1 MLFHYFVL
9 FLGVCVLDCRARYS
23 SDALG
28 RSRIIVIT
36 DFLNSS
42 DGDRLISSLENKDVE
57 LVFLQ
62 RDSPSSVQGSVDV
75 LSGEEKRAF
84 WQVTDKELLPWLLVE
99 KPSTLISVTHSTD
112 IPKVLIS
119 ARRKGLLSFA
129 KELVIWIIQGGVA
142 AVSGANG
149 IILTSPGD
157 LDSRS
162 SKLVDVNHLISRK
175 VHFLYA
181 EDFENAVV
189 EVFQRRKLGVPRRQR
204 RAAVAT
210 ASDSSSATTSG
221 ETSTFSTVYSSIA
234 NQITVSPSMT
244 HTTKP
249 SKSLNFKVTSITA
262 SSTGSFGI
270 PVQSSPSLKVTLS
283 SSSTTAMAYSSG
295 NAIQMTTTPNATATS
310 SSVAALTTS
319 FGVEVQSS
327 FSPTVLSTSS
337 SIAALTSFSVTSMQ
351 LTPSDTSAS
360 SLNIATL
367 TTSSGVVVQTTS
379 SPSVSTSTAIST
391 SSSGIAKQTTYSPY
405 VSAMSSSVAAS
416 MSSSGFAVQQTQSP
430 NVNVTIT
437 SVPGS
442 SFSPVVNT
450 TQSEMTT
457 TVTSPPSPSVSVLK
471 SLSPNVSVVA
481 QLSSSSLTSFSVV
494 ISLSS
499 AVISTAPVLSSSS
512 ESSEVIG
519 ASSPVIVSSTA
530 ILRPSRSESMS
541 PSVVVATSSKIASTG
556 VSSTEIPSHTSE
568 PLSSFTVSS
577 SFTSTQP
584 SQVVQSP
591 SALVSSS
598 KPSSISFVRSQVS
611 TSALVVQPTPVSQLS
626 SAVASTT
633 LTTSLSSAAISSF
646 TYLKPSLVSSQS
658 AETTQTVPS
667 LAPSSLTV
675 VQSYISTS
683 TSSVIRPSSSS
694 LYSSPAAVPTE
705 TFKSSPLVSSQTTSV
720 IATSQTSYASTSPS
734 SSATSSPLAVAT
746 TILTTASVGISS
758 TIRISP
764 SSTERL
770 PPSSSSA
777 VVTERP
783 PVYENETVVIVFEG
797 DCNDITNDLKA
808 KERFRNLVVIEVA
821 KDLGVDKS
829 FIHISDVQ
837 CGSILV
843 TVTVIGTSGKANVS
857 QELKNLVKNGNITV
871 KFNGRTYTAK
881 KIEQVHPS
889 TTQPPTTK
897 PSKNNIPF
905 ILYITFG
912 ALMALIFIVGIIVL
926 VVRCR
931 KDRRQGGF
939 FLTADTNYELR
950 RFQGI
955 PRARNYSRVDYYGD
969 PVELDATAADP
980 DATSDEFQAQPDPYN
995 KGSSLDRV
1003 KPVAAASGEEKFN
1016 VGTAGLPE
1024 WKNLPKLSKSHV
1036 ARAVSPKKGL
1046 QPSSGSV
1053 GSRNELLAHEGETPQ
1068 EDSKLSYDNPGVDM
1082 EDGSSSGKMDAE
1094 DKPGV
1099 SSFGDSTSG
1108 QENETQS
1115 LEKGQDNHGLTE
1127 D

>member
-1 MLFHYFVL
+1 M
-9 FLGVCVLDCRARYS
+9 
-23 SDALG
+23 
-28 RSRIIVIT
+28 
-36 DFLNSS
+36 
-42 DGDRLISSLENKDVE
+42 
-57 LVFLQ
+57 
-62 RDSPSSVQGSVDV
+62 
-75 LSGEEKRAF
+75 
-84 WQVTDKELLPWLLVE
+84 
-99 KPSTLISVTHSTD
+99 
-112 IPKVLIS
+112 
-119 ARRKGLLSFA
+119 
-129 KELVIWIIQGGVA
+129 
-142 AVSGANG
+142 
-149 IILTSPGD
+149 
-157 LDSRS
+157 DSRS

-204 RAAVAT
+204 RAAVPT
-210 ASDSSSATTSG
+210 ASDSSNATTSG

-244 HTTKP
+244 HTIKP

-270 PVQSSPSLKVTLS
+270 PVQSSPSLKETLS
-283 SSSTTAMAYSSG
+283 RSTTTAMAYSSG

-367 TTSSGVVVQTTS
+367 TTSSGVVVQTY
-379 SPSVSTSTAIST
+379 
-391 SSSGIAKQTTYSPY
+391 GPY
-405 VSAMSSSVAAS
+405 VSAMSSSVATS

-457 TVTSPPSPSVSVLK
+457 TLISPPSPSVSVLK

-494 ISLSS
+494 ISLSR

-512 ESSEVIG
+512 ESSEIIG

-633 LTTSLSSAAISSF
+633 PTTSLRVSPSSAAISSF

-857 QELKNLVKNGNITV
+857 EELKNLVKNGNITV
-871 KFNGRTYTAK
+871 KFNGKTYTAK
-881 KIEQVHPS
+881 KIEQVQPS

-1094 DKPGV
+1094 DKRGV

>member
-1 MLFHYFVL
+1 M
-9 FLGVCVLDCRARYS
+9 
-23 SDALG
+23 
-28 RSRIIVIT
+28 
-36 DFLNSS
+36 
-42 DGDRLISSLENKDVE
+42 
-57 LVFLQ
+57 
-62 RDSPSSVQGSVDV
+62 DSQ
-75 LSGEEKRAF
+75 
-84 WQVTDKELLPWLLVE
+84 
-99 KPSTLISVTHSTD
+99 
-112 IPKVLIS
+112 
-119 ARRKGLLSFA
+119 
-129 KELVIWIIQGGVA
+129 
-142 AVSGANG
+142 
-149 IILTSPGD
+149 
-157 LDSRS
+157 S

-181 EDFENAVV
+181 GDFENAIV
-189 EVFQRRKLGVPRRQR
+189 EVFQRRKLGVPRRHR
-204 RAAVAT
+204 RAAGAVANST
-210 ASDSSSATTSG
+210 NATTSG
-221 ETSTFSTVYSSIA
+221 ETSTFSTVYSSIT
-234 NQITVSPSMT
+234 NQITVSPSVT
-244 HTTKP
+244 QTTKP
-249 SKSLNFKVTSITA
+249 SKSLNFIVTSNTA
-262 SSTGSFGI
+262 SSTGSSGI
-270 PVQSSPSLKVTLS
+270 PVQASPSLYVTLS
-283 SSSTTAMAYSSG
+283 SSSTSAMAYSSG
-295 NAIQMTTTPNATATS
+295 ITIQMTTTPNATATS

-319 FGVEVQSS
+319 FGVEVQTS
-327 FSPTVLSTSS
+327 FSPTVLSISS
-337 SIAALTSFSVTSMQ
+337 SIGALTHFSVTSMQ
-351 LTPSDTSAS
+351 PTPTSNPSAS
-360 SLNIATL
+360 SSDIATL
-367 TTSSGVVVQTTS
+367 TTSSVVVVQTTS
-379 SPSVSTSTAIST
+379 SPSVSTSTAISTSSSGIAKQTTYSPYGSATSSSVAASMSSSGFAVQQTQSPNVNVTITIST

-450 TQSEMTT
+450 TQSEITT

-481 QLSSSSLTSFSVV
+481 QLSSSSLTSFSVG
-494 ISLSS
+494 ISLSG

-512 ESSEVIG
+512 ESSEIIG

-530 ILRPSRSESMS
+530 ILHPSRSESMS

-568 PLSSFTVSS
+568 PLSSFTVSG

-598 KPSSISFVRSQVS
+598 NPSSISFVRSQVS
-611 TSALVVQPTPVSQLS
+611 TSALVVQPTSVSQLT

-633 LTTSLSSAAISSF
+633 PTASLGVSPSSAAVSSF

-694 LYSSPAAVPTE
+694 LYSRPAAVPTE

-734 SSATSSPLAVAT
+734 SSATSSPRAVAT

-758 TIRISP
+758 TARISP

-797 DCNDITNDLKA
+797 DCNDITNDVKA
-808 KERFRNLVVIEVA
+808 KEFFRNSVAVEVA
-821 KDLGVDKS
+821 NDLGVDKS
-829 FIHISDVQ
+829 FIHVSDVQ

-857 QELKNLVKNGNITV
+857 QELTNLVKNGNITV
-871 KFNGRTYTAK
+871 KFNGKTYTAK
-881 KIEQVHPS
+881 KIEQVQPS

-931 KDRRQGGF
+931 KDRRQSGF

-955 PRARNYSRVDYYGD
+955 PRARNYSRVNYYGD

-1024 WKNLPKLSKSHV
+1024 WKNLQKLSKSEV
-1036 ARAVSPKKGL
+1036 ARAISPKKGL

-1068 EDSKLSYDNPGVDM
+1068 EDSKLSYDNPGVVM

-1099 SSFGDSTSG
+1099 STFGDSTSG

-1115 LEKGQDNHGLTE
+1115 QEKGQDNHGLTE

>member
-1 MLFHYFVL
+1 M
-9 FLGVCVLDCRARYS
+9 
-23 SDALG
+23 
-28 RSRIIVIT
+28 
-36 DFLNSS
+36 
-42 DGDRLISSLENKDVE
+42 
-57 LVFLQ
+57 
-62 RDSPSSVQGSVDV
+62 
-75 LSGEEKRAF
+75 
-84 WQVTDKELLPWLLVE
+84 
-99 KPSTLISVTHSTD
+99 
-112 IPKVLIS
+112 
-119 ARRKGLLSFA
+119 
-129 KELVIWIIQGGVA
+129 
-142 AVSGANG
+142 
-149 IILTSPGD
+149 
-157 LDSRS
+157 DSRS

-204 RAAVAT
+204 RAAVPT
-210 ASDSSSATTSG
+210 ASDSSNATTSG

-244 HTTKP
+244 HTIKP

-367 TTSSGVVVQTTS
+367 TTSSGVVVQTY
-379 SPSVSTSTAIST
+379 
-391 SSSGIAKQTTYSPY
+391 GPY
-405 VSAMSSSVAAS
+405 VSAMSSSVATS

-457 TVTSPPSPSVSVLK
+457 TLISPPSPSVSVLK

-494 ISLSS
+494 ISLSR

-512 ESSEVIG
+512 ESSEIIG

-541 PSVVVATSSKIASTG
+541 PSVVVATSSKITSTG

-633 LTTSLSSAAISSF
+633 PTTSLRVSPSSAAISSF

-675 VQSYISTS
+675 VQSSISTS

-705 TFKSSPLVSSQTTSV
+705 TFKSSPLVLSQTTSV

-758 TIRISP
+758 TVRISP

-857 QELKNLVKNGNITV
+857 EELKNLVKNGNITV
-871 KFNGRTYTAK
+871 KFNGKTYTAK
-881 KIEQVHPS
+881 KIEQVQPS

-1094 DKPGV
+1094 DKRGV

>member
-1 MLFHYFVL
+1 M
-9 FLGVCVLDCRARYS
+9 
-23 SDALG
+23 
-28 RSRIIVIT
+28 
-36 DFLNSS
+36 
-42 DGDRLISSLENKDVE
+42 
-57 LVFLQ
+57 
-62 RDSPSSVQGSVDV
+62 DSQ
-75 LSGEEKRAF
+75 
-84 WQVTDKELLPWLLVE
+84 
-99 KPSTLISVTHSTD
+99 
-112 IPKVLIS
+112 
-119 ARRKGLLSFA
+119 
-129 KELVIWIIQGGVA
+129 
-142 AVSGANG
+142 
-149 IILTSPGD
+149 
-157 LDSRS
+157 S

-175 VHFLYA
+175 VHFLSA
-181 EDFENAVV
+181 RDFENAVV
-189 EVFQRRKLGVPRRQR
+189 EVFKRRKLGVPKRHR
-204 RAAVAT
+204 RAAAG
-210 ASDSSSATTSG
+210 AASSSSNVTTSG

-244 HTTKP
+244 HTSKP
-249 SKSLNFKVTSITA
+249 SKSLNFNVTSTTA
-262 SSTGSFGI
+262 SSTGSSGI
-270 PVQSSPSLKVTLS
+270 PVQASPSPNVTLS
-283 SSSTTAMAYSSG
+283 SSSTSAMAYSSG
-295 NAIQMTTTPNATATS
+295 IAIQMTTTPNATATS

-327 FSPTVLSTSS
+327 FSPTVLSVSS

-351 LTPSDTSAS
+351 LTPTSNPSTSSSDVV
-360 SLNIATL
+360 TL
-367 TTSSGVVVQTTS
+367 TTSSGVVVQTIS
-379 SPSVSTSTAIST
+379 SPSVTTSTAIST

-416 MSSSGFAVQQTQSP
+416 MSSSGFAAQQTQSP

-457 TVTSPPSPSVSVLK
+457 TVTSPPSPSGSVLK

-481 QLSSSSLTSFSVV
+481 QLSSSSLTSFSVG
-494 ISLSS
+494 ISLST
-499 AVISTAPVLSSSS
+499 AVISTAPVSSSS
-512 ESSEVIG
+512 SKSSEIIG

-530 ILRPSRSESMS
+530 ILYPSRSESMS

-598 KPSSISFVRSQVS
+598 KPSSISFVPSQVS

-633 LTTSLSSAAISSF
+633 PTASLGVSPSSAAISSF

-658 AETTQTVPS
+658 ADTTQTVPS
-667 LAPSSLTV
+667 LAPSTLTV

-705 TFKSSPLVSSQTTSV
+705 TLKSSPLVSSQTTSV

-758 TIRISP
+758 TTRISP

-770 PPSSSSA
+770 PTSSSSA

-797 DCNDITNDLKA
+797 DCNDITNDVKA
-808 KERFRNLVVIEVA
+808 KEGFRNLVVIEVA
-821 KDLGVDKS
+821 KDLGVDES
-829 FIHISDVQ
+829 FIHVSDVQ

-871 KFNGRTYTAK
+871 KFNGKTYTAK
-881 KIEQVHPS
+881 KIEQVQPS

-955 PRARNYSRVDYYGD
+955 PRARNYSRVNYYGD

-1024 WKNLPKLSKSHV
+1024 WKNLPKLSKSQV

-1068 EDSKLSYDNPGVDM
+1068 EDPKLSYDNPGVVT

-1099 SSFGDSTSG
+1099 STFGDSPSG

-1115 LEKGQDNHGLTE
+1115 LEKGQDNYGLTE

>member
-1 MLFHYFVL
+1 M
-9 FLGVCVLDCRARYS
+9 
-23 SDALG
+23 
-28 RSRIIVIT
+28 
-36 DFLNSS
+36 
-42 DGDRLISSLENKDVE
+42 
-57 LVFLQ
+57 
-62 RDSPSSVQGSVDV
+62 
-75 LSGEEKRAF
+75 
-84 WQVTDKELLPWLLVE
+84 
-99 KPSTLISVTHSTD
+99 
-112 IPKVLIS
+112 
-119 ARRKGLLSFA
+119 
-129 KELVIWIIQGGVA
+129 
-142 AVSGANG
+142 
-149 IILTSPGD
+149 TSPGD

-204 RAAVAT
+204 RGVVAT

-367 TTSSGVVVQTTS
+367 TTSSGVVVQTY
-379 SPSVSTSTAIST
+379 
-391 SSSGIAKQTTYSPY
+391 GPY

-442 SFSPVVNT
+442 SFIPVVNT

-457 TVTSPPSPSVSVLK
+457 TLISPPSPSVSVLK

-494 ISLSS
+494 ISLSR

-512 ESSEVIG
+512 ESSEIIG

-541 PSVVVATSSKIASTG
+541 PSVVVATSSEIASTG

-611 TSALVVQPTPVSQLS
+611 TSALVVQPTPVSQPS

-633 LTTSLSSAAISSF
+633 PTTSLRVSPSSAAISSF

-675 VQSYISTS
+675 VQSSISTS

-797 DCNDITNDLKA
+797 DCNDITNDVKA

-829 FIHISDVQ
+829 FIHVSDVQ

-857 QELKNLVKNGNITV
+857 EELKNLVKNGNITV
-871 KFNGRTYTAK
+871 KFNGKTYTAK
-881 KIEQVHPS
+881 KIEQVQPS

-1099 SSFGDSTSG
+1099 SSFGDSTSA

>member
-1 MLFHYFVL
+1 M
-9 FLGVCVLDCRARYS
+9 
-23 SDALG
+23 
-28 RSRIIVIT
+28 
-36 DFLNSS
+36 
-42 DGDRLISSLENKDVE
+42 
-57 LVFLQ
+57 
-62 RDSPSSVQGSVDV
+62 DSQ
-75 LSGEEKRAF
+75 
-84 WQVTDKELLPWLLVE
+84 
-99 KPSTLISVTHSTD
+99 
-112 IPKVLIS
+112 
-119 ARRKGLLSFA
+119 
-129 KELVIWIIQGGVA
+129 
-142 AVSGANG
+142 
-149 IILTSPGD
+149 
-157 LDSRS
+157 S

-175 VHFLYA
+175 VLFLYA
-181 EDFENAVV
+181 EDFENAIV
-189 EVFQRRKLGVPRRQR
+189 EVFQRRKLGVPRRHR
-204 RAAVAT
+204 RAAGAAANGT
-210 ASDSSSATTSG
+210 NATTSG
-221 ETSTFSTVYSSIA
+221 ETSTFSTVYSSITS
-234 NQITVSPSMT
+234 QITVSPSMT

-249 SKSLNFKVTSITA
+249 SKSLYFNVTSITA
-262 SSTGSFGI
+262 SSTSSSVI
-270 PVQSSPSLKVTLS
+270 PVQASPSLSVILS
-283 SSSTTAMAYSSG
+283 NSSTSAMAYSSG
-295 NAIQMTTTPNATATS
+295 IAIQITTTPNATATS

-319 FGVEVQSS
+319 FGVEVQTSA
-327 FSPTVLSTSS
+327 SPTVLSISS
-337 SIAALTSFSVTSMQ
+337 SIAASTVTSVTSMQ
-351 LTPSDTSAS
+351 PTPTSNPSAS
-360 SLNIATL
+360 SSDIATL
-367 TTSSGVVVQTTS
+367 TTSSVVVVQTTS

-416 MSSSGFAVQQTQSP
+416 MSSSGFAVQQTQSR
-430 NVNVTIT
+430 NVNVTIP

-450 TQSEMTT
+450 TQSEITT
-457 TVTSPPSPSVSVLK
+457 TVTSPPSPSVSVIK
-471 SLSPNVSVVA
+471 SSSPNVSVVA
-481 QLSSSSLTSFSVV
+481 QLSSSSLTSFSVG

-499 AVISTAPVLSSSS
+499 AVISTTPVLSSSS
-512 ESSEVIG
+512 ESSEIIS

-530 ILRPSRSESMS
+530 ILHPSRSESMS
-541 PSVVVATSSKIASTG
+541 PSVVVATSSKIASRG
-556 VSSTEIPSHTSE
+556 VSSTEISSHTSE

-591 SALVSSS
+591 SVLVSSS

-633 LTTSLSSAAISSF
+633 PTASLGVSPSSAAISSF
-646 TYLKPSLVSSQS
+646 SYLKPSLVSSQS

-675 VQSYISTS
+675 VQSSISTS

-705 TFKSSPLVSSQTTSV
+705 TLKSSPLVSSQTTSV
-720 IATSQTSYASTSPS
+720 VATSQTSYASTSPS

-746 TILTTASVGISS
+746 TILITASAGISS
-758 TIRISP
+758 TARISP

-777 VVTERP
+777 VVTDRP

-797 DCNDITNDLKA
+797 DCNDITKDVKA

-821 KDLGVDKS
+821 NDLGVDKS
-829 FIHISDVQ
+829 FIHVSDVQ

-843 TVTVIGTSGKANVS
+843 TITVIGTSGKANVS

-871 KFNGRTYTAK
+871 TLYNKTYTAK
-881 KIEQVHPS
+881 KIEQVQPS

-955 PRARNYSRVDYYGD
+955 PRARNYSRVNYYGD

-1024 WKNLPKLSKSHV
+1024 WKNLPKLSKSEV
-1036 ARAVSPKKGL
+1036 ARAISPKKGL

-1053 GSRNELLAHEGETPQ
+1053 GSRHELLAHEGETPQ
-1068 EDSKLSYDNPGVDM
+1068 EDSNLSYDNPGVVMD
-1082 EDGSSSGKMDAE
+1082 DGSSSGKVDAE

-1099 SSFGDSTSG
+1099 STFGDSTSG

>member
-1 MLFHYFVL
+1 M
-9 FLGVCVLDCRARYS
+9 
-23 SDALG
+23 
-28 RSRIIVIT
+28 
-36 DFLNSS
+36 
-42 DGDRLISSLENKDVE
+42 
-57 LVFLQ
+57 
-62 RDSPSSVQGSVDV
+62 
-75 LSGEEKRAF
+75 
-84 WQVTDKELLPWLLVE
+84 
-99 KPSTLISVTHSTD
+99 
-112 IPKVLIS
+112 
-119 ARRKGLLSFA
+119 
-129 KELVIWIIQGGVA
+129 
-142 AVSGANG
+142 
-149 IILTSPGD
+149 
-157 LDSRS
+157 DSRS

-204 RAAVAT
+204 RGAVAT

-244 HTTKP
+244 HTSKP
-249 SKSLNFKVTSITA
+249 SKSLNFKVTSIAA

-367 TTSSGVVVQTTS
+367 TTSSGVVVQTY
-379 SPSVSTSTAIST
+379 
-391 SSSGIAKQTTYSPY
+391 GPY

-457 TVTSPPSPSVSVLK
+457 TLISPPSPSVSVLK

-481 QLSSSSLTSFSVV
+481 QLSSSSLTLFSVV
-494 ISLSS
+494 ISLSR

-512 ESSEVIG
+512 ESSEIIG

-611 TSALVVQPTPVSQLS
+611 TSALVVQPTPVSQPS

-633 LTTSLSSAAISSF
+633 PTTSLRVSPSSAAISSF

-857 QELKNLVKNGNITV
+857 EELKNLVKNGNITV
-871 KFNGRTYTAK
+871 KFNGKTYTAK
-881 KIEQVHPS
+881 KIEQVQPS

-1036 ARAVSPKKGL
+1036 ARPVSPKKGL

-1094 DKPGV
+1094 DKRGV

>member
-1 MLFHYFVL
+1 M
-9 FLGVCVLDCRARYS
+9 
-23 SDALG
+23 
-28 RSRIIVIT
+28 
-36 DFLNSS
+36 
-42 DGDRLISSLENKDVE
+42 
-57 LVFLQ
+57 
-62 RDSPSSVQGSVDV
+62 
-75 LSGEEKRAF
+75 
-84 WQVTDKELLPWLLVE
+84 
-99 KPSTLISVTHSTD
+99 
-112 IPKVLIS
+112 
-119 ARRKGLLSFA
+119 
-129 KELVIWIIQGGVA
+129 
-142 AVSGANG
+142 
-149 IILTSPGD
+149 
-157 LDSRS
+157 DSRS

-181 EDFENAVV
+181 KDFANAVV
-189 EVFQRRKLGVPRRQR
+189 EVFQRRKLRVPRRQR
-204 RAAVAT
+204 RAAVAA

-244 HTTKP
+244 HTSKP
-249 SKSLNFKVTSITA
+249 SKSLNFKVTSIAA

-367 TTSSGVVVQTTS
+367 TTSSGVVVQTY
-379 SPSVSTSTAIST
+379 
-391 SSSGIAKQTTYSPY
+391 GPY
-405 VSAMSSSVAAS
+405 VSAMSSSVATS

-457 TVTSPPSPSVSVLK
+457 TLISPPSPSVSVLK

-481 QLSSSSLTSFSVV
+481 QLSSSSLTLFSVV
-494 ISLSS
+494 ISLSR

-512 ESSEVIG
+512 ESSEIIG

-633 LTTSLSSAAISSF
+633 PTTSLRVSPSSAAISSF

-675 VQSYISTS
+675 VQSSISTS

-857 QELKNLVKNGNITV
+857 EELKNLVKNGNITV
-871 KFNGRTYTAK
+871 KFNGKTYTAK
-881 KIEQVHPS
+881 KIEQVQPS

-1036 ARAVSPKKGL
+1036 ARPVSPKKGL

-1094 DKPGV
+1094 DKRGV

>member
-1 MLFHYFVL
+1 M
-9 FLGVCVLDCRARYS
+9 
-23 SDALG
+23 
-28 RSRIIVIT
+28 
-36 DFLNSS
+36 
-42 DGDRLISSLENKDVE
+42 
-57 LVFLQ
+57 
-62 RDSPSSVQGSVDV
+62 
-75 LSGEEKRAF
+75 
-84 WQVTDKELLPWLLVE
+84 
-99 KPSTLISVTHSTD
+99 
-112 IPKVLIS
+112 
-119 ARRKGLLSFA
+119 
-129 KELVIWIIQGGVA
+129 
-142 AVSGANG
+142 
-149 IILTSPGD
+149 
-157 LDSRS
+157 DSRS

-189 EVFQRRKLGVPRRQR
+189 EVFQRRKLDVPRRQR

-210 ASDSSSATTSG
+210 ASNSSSATTSG
-221 ETSTFSTVYSSIA
+221 ESSTFSTVYSSIT

-244 HTTKP
+244 HTSKP

-262 SSTGSFGI
+262 SSTGSYGI
-270 PVQSSPSLKVTLS
+270 PVQASPSLNVILS
-283 SSSTTAMAYSSG
+283 SSSTTTMAYSSG
-295 NAIQMTTTPNATATS
+295 IAIQMTTLTATS

-327 FSPTVLSTSS
+327 FSPTALSISS

-360 SLNIATL
+360 SSNIATL

-379 SPSVSTSTAIST
+379 SPSVSTSTAIT
-391 SSSGIAKQTTYSPY
+391 TRSSGIAKQTTHSPY

-437 SVPGS
+437 SVRGS

-512 ESSEVIG
+512 ESSEIIG

-556 VSSTEIPSHTSE
+556 VSSSEIPNHTSE
-568 PLSSFTVSS
+568 LLSSFTVSS

-584 SQVVQSP
+584 SHVVQSP

-598 KPSSISFVRSQVS
+598 KPSSISFVPSQVS

-626 SAVASTT
+626 RTVASTT
-633 LTTSLSSAAISSF
+633 PTASLGVSPSSAAISSF

-694 LYSSPAAVPTE
+694 LYSSPAAVPTK

-746 TILTTASVGISS
+746 TILTTVGISS

-797 DCNDITNDLKA
+797 DCNDITNNVNA
-808 KERFRNLVVIEVA
+808 KESFRNLVVTEVA

-829 FIHISDVQ
+829 FIHVSDVQ

-871 KFNGRTYTAK
+871 KFQGKTYTAK
-881 KIEQVHPS
+881 KIEQIQPS

-955 PRARNYSRVDYYGD
+955 PRARNYSRVNYYGD

-1024 WKNLPKLSKSHV
+1024 WKTLPKLSKSQV
-1036 ARAVSPKKGL
+1036 ARAVSPKKDL

-1068 EDSKLSYDNPGVDM
+1068 EDSKLSYDNPGVVM

-1099 SSFGDSTSG
+1099 STFGDSTSG

-1115 LEKGQDNHGLTE
+1115 LEKGKDKITMVLSRT
-1127 D
+1127 DDSS

>member
-1 MLFHYFVL
+1 M
-9 FLGVCVLDCRARYS
+9 
-23 SDALG
+23 
-28 RSRIIVIT
+28 
-36 DFLNSS
+36 
-42 DGDRLISSLENKDVE
+42 
-57 LVFLQ
+57 
-62 RDSPSSVQGSVDV
+62 
-75 LSGEEKRAF
+75 
-84 WQVTDKELLPWLLVE
+84 
-99 KPSTLISVTHSTD
+99 
-112 IPKVLIS
+112 
-119 ARRKGLLSFA
+119 
-129 KELVIWIIQGGVA
+129 
-142 AVSGANG
+142 
-149 IILTSPGD
+149 
-157 LDSRS
+157 DSRS

-204 RAAVAT
+204 RGVVAT

-270 PVQSSPSLKVTLS
+270 PVQSLPSLKETLS
-283 SSSTTAMAYSSG
+283 RSTTTAMAYSSG

-351 LTPSDTSAS
+351 LTPSDTSA
-360 SLNIATL
+360 TL
-367 TTSSGVVVQTTS
+367 TTSSGVVVQTY
-379 SPSVSTSTAIST
+379 
-391 SSSGIAKQTTYSPY
+391 GPY
-405 VSAMSSSVAAS
+405 VSAMSSSVATS

-457 TVTSPPSPSVSVLK
+457 TLISPPSASVSVLK

-494 ISLSS
+494 ISLSR

-512 ESSEVIG
+512 ESSEIIG

-633 LTTSLSSAAISSF
+633 PTTSLRVSPSSAAISSF

-675 VQSYISTS
+675 VQSSISTS

-720 IATSQTSYASTSPS
+720 IATSQTNYASTSPS

-857 QELKNLVKNGNITV
+857 EELKNLVKNGNITV
-871 KFNGRTYTAK
+871 KFNGKTYTAK
-881 KIEQVHPS
+881 KIEQVQPS

-1094 DKPGV
+1094 DKRGV

>member
-1 MLFHYFVL
+1 M
-9 FLGVCVLDCRARYS
+9 
-23 SDALG
+23 
-28 RSRIIVIT
+28 
-36 DFLNSS
+36 
-42 DGDRLISSLENKDVE
+42 
-57 LVFLQ
+57 
-62 RDSPSSVQGSVDV
+62 
-75 LSGEEKRAF
+75 
-84 WQVTDKELLPWLLVE
+84 
-99 KPSTLISVTHSTD
+99 
-112 IPKVLIS
+112 
-119 ARRKGLLSFA
+119 
-129 KELVIWIIQGGVA
+129 
-142 AVSGANG
+142 
-149 IILTSPGD
+149 
-157 LDSRS
+157 DSRS

-181 EDFENAVV
+181 KDFANAVV

-204 RAAVAT
+204 RAAVAA

-244 HTTKP
+244 HTSKP
-249 SKSLNFKVTSITA
+249 SKSLNFKVTSIAA

-367 TTSSGVVVQTTS
+367 TTSSGVVVQTY
-379 SPSVSTSTAIST
+379 
-391 SSSGIAKQTTYSPY
+391 GPY
-405 VSAMSSSVAAS
+405 VSAMSSSVATS

-457 TVTSPPSPSVSVLK
+457 TLISPPSPSVSVLK

-494 ISLSS
+494 ISLSR

-512 ESSEVIG
+512 ESSEIIG

-633 LTTSLSSAAISSF
+633 PTTSLRVSPSSAAISSF

-675 VQSYISTS
+675 VQSSISTS

-857 QELKNLVKNGNITV
+857 EELKNLVKNGNITV
-871 KFNGRTYTAK
+871 KFNGKTYTAK
-881 KIEQVHPS
+881 KIEQVQPS

-1082 EDGSSSGKMDAE
+1082 EDGSSSGKMEAE
-1094 DKPGV
+1094 DKRGV

>member
-1 MLFHYFVL
+1 M
-9 FLGVCVLDCRARYS
+9 
-23 SDALG
+23 
-28 RSRIIVIT
+28 
-36 DFLNSS
+36 
-42 DGDRLISSLENKDVE
+42 
-57 LVFLQ
+57 
-62 RDSPSSVQGSVDV
+62 
-75 LSGEEKRAF
+75 
-84 WQVTDKELLPWLLVE
+84 
-99 KPSTLISVTHSTD
+99 
-112 IPKVLIS
+112 
-119 ARRKGLLSFA
+119 
-129 KELVIWIIQGGVA
+129 
-142 AVSGANG
+142 
-149 IILTSPGD
+149 
-157 LDSRS
+157 DSRS

-283 SSSTTAMAYSSG
+283 RSTTTAMAYSSG

-367 TTSSGVVVQTTS
+367 TTSSGVVVQTY
-379 SPSVSTSTAIST
+379 
-391 SSSGIAKQTTYSPY
+391 GPY
-405 VSAMSSSVAAS
+405 VSAMSSSVATS

-457 TVTSPPSPSVSVLK
+457 TLISPSSPSVSVLK

-494 ISLSS
+494 ISLSR

-512 ESSEVIG
+512 ESSEIIG

-633 LTTSLSSAAISSF
+633 PTTSLRVSPSSAAISSF

-675 VQSYISTS
+675 VQSSISTS
-683 TSSVIRPSSSS
+683 TSSAIRPSSSS

-857 QELKNLVKNGNITV
+857 EELKNLVKNGNITV
-871 KFNGRTYTAK
+871 KFNGKTYTAK
-881 KIEQVHPS
+881 KIEQVQPS

-1003 KPVAAASGEEKFN
+1003 RPVAAASGEEKFN

-1094 DKPGV
+1094 DKRGV

>member
-1 MLFHYFVL
+1 M
-9 FLGVCVLDCRARYS
+9 
-23 SDALG
+23 
-28 RSRIIVIT
+28 
-36 DFLNSS
+36 
-42 DGDRLISSLENKDVE
+42 
-57 LVFLQ
+57 
-62 RDSPSSVQGSVDV
+62 
-75 LSGEEKRAF
+75 
-84 WQVTDKELLPWLLVE
+84 
-99 KPSTLISVTHSTD
+99 
-112 IPKVLIS
+112 
-119 ARRKGLLSFA
+119 
-129 KELVIWIIQGGVA
+129 
-142 AVSGANG
+142 
-149 IILTSPGD
+149 
-157 LDSRS
+157 DSRS

-283 SSSTTAMAYSSG
+283 SSSTAAMAYSSG

-367 TTSSGVVVQTTS
+367 TTSSGVVVQTY
-379 SPSVSTSTAIST
+379 
-391 SSSGIAKQTTYSPY
+391 GPY
-405 VSAMSSSVAAS
+405 VSAMSSSVATS

-494 ISLSS
+494 ISLSR

-512 ESSEVIG
+512 ESSEIIG

-611 TSALVVQPTPVSQLS
+611 TSVLVVQPTPVSQLS

-633 LTTSLSSAAISSF
+633 PTTSLRVSPSSAAISSF

-783 PVYENETVVIVFEG
+783 PVYKNETVVIVFEG

-857 QELKNLVKNGNITV
+857 EELKNLVKNGNITV
-871 KFNGRTYTAK
+871 KFNGKTYTAK
-881 KIEQVHPS
+881 KIEQVQPS

-1094 DKPGV
+1094 DKRGV

>member
-1 MLFHYFVL
+1 M
-9 FLGVCVLDCRARYS
+9 
-23 SDALG
+23 
-28 RSRIIVIT
+28 
-36 DFLNSS
+36 
-42 DGDRLISSLENKDVE
+42 
-57 LVFLQ
+57 
-62 RDSPSSVQGSVDV
+62 
-75 LSGEEKRAF
+75 
-84 WQVTDKELLPWLLVE
+84 
-99 KPSTLISVTHSTD
+99 
-112 IPKVLIS
+112 
-119 ARRKGLLSFA
+119 
-129 KELVIWIIQGGVA
+129 
-142 AVSGANG
+142 
-149 IILTSPGD
+149 
-157 LDSRS
+157 DSRS

-204 RAAVAT
+204 RAVVAT

-283 SSSTTAMAYSSG
+283 SSTTTAMAYSSG

-367 TTSSGVVVQTTS
+367 TTSSGVVVQTY
-379 SPSVSTSTAIST
+379 
-391 SSSGIAKQTTYSPY
+391 GPY
-405 VSAMSSSVAAS
+405 VSAMSSSVATS

-442 SFSPVVNT
+442 SFSPVVHT

-457 TVTSPPSPSVSVLK
+457 TLISPPSPSVSALK

-494 ISLSS
+494 ISLSR

-611 TSALVVQPTPVSQLS
+611 TSAVVVQPTPVSQLS

-633 LTTSLSSAAISSF
+633 PTTSLRVSPSSAAISSF

-694 LYSSPAAVPTE
+694 LYSSLAAVPTE

-857 QELKNLVKNGNITV
+857 EELKNLVKNGNITV
-871 KFNGRTYTAK
+871 KFNGKTYTAK
-881 KIEQVHPS
+881 KIEQVQPS

-1094 DKPGV
+1094 DKRGV